1 MTIYG
6 KKKTEL
12 TRENILKL
20 ITQYDIYRLYM
31 PNKWELNK
39 VCHSPFRRDNE
50 KSFII
55 GTKFG
60 EITHK
65 DFADSNIKGNCFSFV
80 QQLLQCNYIE
90 ALKAIDRDFSLGIST
105 GTTSKH
111 TTIVTTYEQPII
123 EEKQYSNIQ
132 CITRKFTNSELH
144 YWSNYYQDIEDLK
157 ANNVFSISKIFL
169 NKERFN
175 LSDELRFG
183 YFYNNEHWKIYTPFS
198 KNPKMKWMPNNV
210 PLVTLE
216 GKENIIQCDT
226 AIITKS
232 KKDMMVL
239 KKVYPCV
246 CAVQNE
252 SSACFSEENV
262 LFLKDNS
269 EKQVL
274 CFDSDKAGVSN
285 SQLITKQY
293 DFGYLNVPRNYLS
306 DGINDFADLG
316 KEYGIE
322 TIKKILKKKKLL

>member
-1 MTIYG
+1 MIQG
-6 KKKTEL
+6 NKKKEL
-12 TRENILKL
+12 TKENILNL
-20 ITQYDIYRLYM
+20 ISQYDIYRLYM

-39 VCHSPFRRDNE
+39 VCHSPFRRDSE

-80 QQLLQCNYIE
+80 RQLLQCTYIE
-90 ALKAIDRDFSLGIST
+90 ALRAIDRDFSLGIST

-111 TTIVTTYEQPII
+111 TTIVTTYQQPII

-144 YWSNYYQDIEDLK
+144 YWNNYYQDIEDLK

-175 LSDELRFG
+175 VKETELRFG
-183 YFYNNEHWKIYTPFS
+183 YFYEGQWKIYRPFNER
-198 KNPKMKWMPNNV
+198 KTKWLPNNV
-210 PLVTLE
+210 PLTYLE

-322 TIKKILKKKKLL
+322 TIEKILKKKKLL

>member
-12 TRENILKL
+12 TRDNILKF
-20 ITQYDIYRLYM
+20 ITSYDIYRLYM

-39 VCHSPFRRDNE
+39 ICHSPFRRDSE

-65 DFADSNIKGNCFSFV
+65 DFADSNIKGNCFKFV
-80 QQLLQCNYIE
+80 QQLLQCNYME

-105 GTTSKH
+105 GTISRH

-144 YWSNYYQDIEDLK
+144 YWSNYYQDIDDLK

-169 NKERFN
+169 NKERFTIKET
-175 LSDELRFG
+175 ELRFG
-183 YFYNNEHWKIYTPFS
+183 YFYEGQWKIYRPFNER
-198 KNPKMKWMPNNV
+198 KTKWLPNNV
-210 PLVTLE
+210 PLTYLE
-216 GKENIIQCDT
+216 GKENIIQCNT

-239 KKVYPCV
+239 KKVYPFV

-269 EKQVL
+269 EKQIL

-306 DGINDFADLG
+306 DVINDFADLG

-322 TIKKILKKKKLL
+322 TIEKILKKKKLL